1 MTYAQLQTDVITY
14 MKRSD
19 LADNVPTFIRLAES
33 SLFREISPPETE
45 TVTVGATVDGYIE
58 LPADFGTLRK
68 ITMEQG
74 GYIRELQYAS
84 REFEDNNATPYP
96 SHYSLEAGKLR
107 VYGTS
112 TGTAYTIHYLP
123 TMQPLSDVVTTNWL
137 LENAADLYMY
147 ASALEGAKYTL
158 DNEEAVK
165 LASLVGALTDSVRR
179 LAERRAMPSVG
190 GLRIKPR
197 RAV

>member
-1 MTYAQLQTDVITY
+1 MTYAQLQADVIEY

-19 LADNVPTFIRLAES
+19 LATKVPTFIRLAEA

-68 ITMEQG
+68 VTIENG
-74 GYIRELQYAS
+74 GYIRELQYVS
-84 REFEDNNATPYP
+84 REFEDNTSAPHPT
-96 SHYSLEAGKLR
+96 HFSLEAGKLR

-112 TGTAYTIHYLP
+112 TGSAYTIHYLP
-123 TMQPLSDVVTTNWL
+123 TMQPLSDSVTTNWL

-147 ASALEGAKYTL
+147 AASLEGAKYTM
-158 DNEEAVK
+158 DNEEAAK
-165 LASLVGALTDSVRR
+165 LASIVGALTDSVRR
-179 LAERRAMPSVG
+179 LAERRAMPAVG